1 MRCLRLCQNF
11 TVLSIARTANAR
23 LVLHAKC
30 DHGHEKGKIRAE
42 ERQFRVM
49 DMVNSEL
56 VTLPLRT
63 STIFSSYSNY
73 IFHTN

>member
-1 MRCLRLCQNF
+1 MRLKSSPYS
-11 TVLSIARTANAR
+11 LSLERPM
-23 LVLHAKC
+23 LVLDAKC

-49 DMVNSEL
+49 VNRKFRAGDI
-56 VTLPLRT
+56 TYKNDYH
-63 STIFSSYSNY
+63 FSSYSNLSHSQHY